1 VRDKNGRYQFVDRIK
16 DSMRRRGENIS
27 SAEVEAYV
35 NDHPA
40 VSETAAIGVPS
51 DEGEDEVKVCVVLL
65 NGTTVT
71 PEDLHQFLVERM
83 PAFMVPRYIEFVV
96 DPERTEAMKRV
107 KKPALRVD
115 PLNARTWDAR
125 FARPVRTA

>member
-1 VRDKNGRYQFVDRIK
+1 MNQGRQPGGSGTVRI
-16 DSMRRRGENIS
+16 
-27 SAEVEAYV
+27 
-35 NDHPA
+35 
-40 VSETAAIGVPS
+40 AALIVRPGVPS

-65 NGTTVT
+65 DGTTVT